1 MNENKSIIKEER
13 RYRRARKKVKLKR
26 IKFIPLRFSVA
37 LTIMLI
43 EFLLVIGAVV
53 ALTIFV
59 PYFYI
64 AVVFTQLAV
73 AIMIINSKDNP
84 DYKSPW
90 LFFVLL
96 IPIIG
101 FMSYFMFYSRELTKG
116 QSKRISFQNKVSI
129 DFDDSKNMNQLEKQ
143 NRRAFE
149 QVTVLKKF
157 SYTHLYKNTK
167 IDYLPD
173 GKAYFDSLLQD
184 LEKAEE
190 FIFMEYFIIENGF
203 FWNSVLD
210 VLEEKV
216 RNGVDVKIVYDDIGC
231 MKKLPSRYYKT
242 LTKRRI
248 ETVPFSKLKG
258 QANNRFNNR
267 SHRKMTII
275 DGKIAYT
282 GGINIADEYINEI
295 EKFGHWKD
303 CGIRLEGQAVG
314 EMTKLFIVDFNLNSK
329 HKIEETEKY
338 FVDYKVEN
346 EGFCVPFGDGPKP
359 AYKYRVSKTLIL
371 GLINQAKKSVCITTP
386 YLIIDTELE
395 QALENA
401 AFRGVDVK
409 IITPHIPDKRS
420 IFLITKSYYP
430 KLLQAG
436 VKIYEYAPGFIHSKI
451 YVVDDK
457 YALIGTVNM
466 DYRSLVH
473 HFENS
478 VFICEHEVIKDIA
491 NDFNTTLQDSVEIF
505 EENTKANIFSRF
517 IWSLLNIFAP
527 LF

>member
-1 MNENKSIIKEER
+1 MNETQKIIKEEK

-26 IKFIPLRFSVA
+26 IKFIPLRFSFAIFV
-37 LTIMLI
+37 MLL
-43 EFLLVIGAVV
+43 EFLLVIGSVV

-64 AVVFTQLAV
+64 AVVLTQLAV
-73 AIMIINSKDNP
+73 AIMIVNSKDNP

-101 FMSYFMFYSRELTKG
+101 FMSYFMFYSRELTKS
-116 QSKRISFQNKVSI
+116 QAKRISFQNKVSI
-129 DFDDSKNMNQLEKQ
+129 DFDDSQ
-143 NRRAFE
+143 NLAELKKADNRAFE
-149 QVTVLKKF
+149 NVSVLKKF

-167 IDYLPD
+167 IDYFSD
-173 GKAYFDSLLQD
+173 GKDYFNSLL
-184 LEKAEE
+184 LELNEAKK
-190 FIFMEYFIIENGF
+190 FIFMEYFIIENGVV
-203 FWNSVLD
+203 WNSVLD
-210 VLEEKV
+210 ILEEKV
-216 RNGVDVKIVYDDIGC
+216 RDGVEVKIIYDDIGC
-231 MKKLPSRYYKT
+231 MKKLPSRYYKI

-248 ETVPFSKLKG
+248 NTVPFSKLKG

-282 GGINIADEYINEI
+282 GGINIADEYINEVQ
-295 EKFGHWKD
+295 KFGHWKD
-303 CGIRLEGQAVG
+303 CGIKLEGQAVC
-314 EMTKLFIVDFNLNSK
+314 EMTKLFIVDYNLNAK
-329 HKIEETEKY
+329 QKIEDTEKY
-338 FVDYKVEN
+338 FTTHGVEDS
-346 EGFCVPFGDGPKP
+346 GYCVPFGDGPKP
-359 AYKYRVSKTLIL
+359 AYTYRVSKTLIL
-371 GLINQAKKSVCITTP
+371 NLINQAEKSVYITTP

-409 IITPHIPDKRS
+409 IVTPHIPDKKS

-436 VKIYEYAPGFIHSKI
+436 VKIFEYAPGFIHSKM
-451 YVVDDK
+451 YVVDSS
-457 YALIGTVNM
+457 YALLGTVNM

-478 VFICEHEVIKDIA
+478 VFICRHNVIKDISV
-491 NDFNTTLQDSVEIF
+491 DFEKTLEESVEIT
-505 EENTKANIFSRF
+505 EADTKSNIFSRF
-517 IWSLLNIFAP
+517 IWSLLNIFGP

>member
-1 MNENKSIIKEER
+1 MKETKKIIKEER
-13 RYRRARKKVKLKR
+13 LYRRARKKVLLKR
-26 IKFIPLRFSVA
+26 IKFIPLRFTIA
-37 LTIMLI
+37 MLIMLL
-43 EFLLVIGAVV
+43 EFSLVIGAVV
-53 ALTIFV
+53 ALTLFV

-64 AVVFTQLAV
+64 LVVLTQLFV

-90 LFFVLL
+90 LFFVLMV
-96 IPIIG
+96 PIIG
-101 FMSYFMFYSRELTKG
+101 FMSYFMFYSRELTKS
-116 QSKRISFQNKVSI
+116 QSKQIPFQNKI
-129 DFDDSKNMNQLEKQ
+129 NLNFDDSLNLTELKAKDN
-143 NRRAFE
+143 RAFE
-149 QVTVLKKF
+149 NVTVLKNF
-157 SYTHLYKNTK
+157 AYTHLYKNTN
-167 IDYLPD
+167 ITYFQD
-173 GKAYFDSLLQD
+173 GREYFNSLITD
-184 LEKAEE
+184 LEKAEK
-190 FIFMEYFIIENGF
+190 FIFMEYFIIENGV
-203 FWNSVLD
+203 FWNTVLD

-216 RNGVDVKIVYDDIGC
+216 RNGVEVKIVYDDIGC

-248 ETVPFSKLKG
+248 KTVPFSKLKG

-295 EKFGHWKD
+295 QKFGHWKD
-303 CGIRLEGQAVG
+303 CGIKLEGQAIG

-329 HKIEETEKY
+329 QKIEDTEKY
-338 FVDYKVEN
+338 FVPYSLKN
-346 EGFCVPFGDGPKP
+346 NGFCVPFGDGPKP
-359 AYKYRVSKTLIL
+359 AYSYRVSKTLIL
-371 GLINQAKKSVCITTP
+371 NLINQAEKSVLITTP

-401 AFRGVDVK
+401 AFRSVDVK
-409 IITPHIPDKRS
+409 IITPHIPDKKS

-436 VKIYEYAPGFIHSKI
+436 VKIFEYAPGFIHSKMYI
-451 YVVDDK
+451 IDGK

-478 VFICEHEVIKDIA
+478 VFLCRHKAIKEIS
-491 NDFNTTLQDSVEIF
+491 NDFEKIIQESVQITEAD
-505 EENTKANIFSRF
+505 TKTNIVSRF